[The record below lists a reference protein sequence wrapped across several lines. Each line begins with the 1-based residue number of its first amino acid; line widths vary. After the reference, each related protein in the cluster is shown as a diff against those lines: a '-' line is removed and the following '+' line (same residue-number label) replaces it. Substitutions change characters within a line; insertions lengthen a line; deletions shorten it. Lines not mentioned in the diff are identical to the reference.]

1 MRLIRVQHLSTISQ
15 ASIGLLRAK
24 KAYPVYFK
32 TRFGIHTF
40 GMKFPIDV
48 LILGENFE
56 VVRLKSELVPNRIFL
71 WPLRYVHVV
80 ELPSGFIRKQSVL
93 IGDRIDLLFV

>member
-1 MRLIRVQHLSTISQ
+1 MRHIRVQYLSSILQ
-15 ASIGLLRAK
+15 ATIGLLGAP

-48 LILGENFE
+48 LILGRNFDI
-56 VVRLKSELVPNRIFL
+56 VYLKSELVPNRVFL
-71 WPLRYVHVV
+71 WPLWYVHVV
-80 ELPSGFIRKQSVL
+80 ELPSGFIR
-93 IGDRIDLLFV
+93 RILPR

>member
-1 MRLIRVQHLSTISQ
+1 MRLIQVKHLSTISQ
-15 ASIGLLRAK
+15 ASIGLLGAT

-48 LILGENFE
+48 LILGDNFE

-71 WPLRYVHVV
+71 WPPIYFHVI
-80 ELPSGFIRKQSVL
+80 ELPEGYISKNTIR
-93 IGDRIDLLFV
+93 IGEKIKLLYT